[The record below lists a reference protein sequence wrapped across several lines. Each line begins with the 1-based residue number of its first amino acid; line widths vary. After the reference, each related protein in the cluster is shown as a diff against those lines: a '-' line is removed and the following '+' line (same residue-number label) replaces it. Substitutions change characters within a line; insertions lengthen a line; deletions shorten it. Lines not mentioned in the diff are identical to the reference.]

1 MGDFGSKYSKIRPTK
16 DRRHDPMT
24 RKEFNIQQDNN
35 DIVNHAEDKI
45 LLQENNKVSA
55 EEEAHENI
63 ESELDEDD
71 LYNIDKMSLDE
82 KNKRQNDVN
91 MRLEEKLKIYMRL
104 K

>member
-1 MGDFGSKYSKIRPTK
+1 
-16 DRRHDPMT
+16 MT

-71 LYNIDKMSLDE
+71 LYHIDKMSLDE

-104 K
+104 KSIMVWIVYTEKSK

>member
-1 MGDFGSKYSKIRPTK
+1 
-16 DRRHDPMT
+16 MT

-104 K
+104 KSIMV

>member
-1 MGDFGSKYSKIRPTK
+1 
-16 DRRHDPMT
+16 MT

-71 LYNIDKMSLDE
+71 LYHIDKMSLDE

-104 K
+104 KSIMV